1 MNFSEPASHAH
12 RRFNPT
18 TRAMGTG
25 SGQFTCEVQ
34 RAIPTF
40 PLAAELHAVRAPHR
54 PAPRLIAAGVGK
66 LRNDLLELGEDRG
79 SLAER
84 HGDTELVSTML
95 QRRPGDLYTSV
106 QAIFSQ
112 ALGRTRS
119 SG

>member
-1 MNFSEPASHAH
+1 MQFAH
-12 RRFNPT
+12 HT
-18 TRAMGTG
+18 D
-25 SGQFTCEVQ
+25 
-34 RAIPTF
+34 
-40 PLAAELHAVRAPHR
+40 H
-54 PAPRLIAAGVGK
+54 APRLIATGVGK

-112 ALGRTRS
+112 ALGI
-119 SG
+119 GPFIGFLI